1 MEGQSP
7 LQRATELWMD
17 EHEKIRTALADL
29 TDVLAGIART
39 ADEKNRER
47 CPYKTVDLR
56 CTHAGG
62 CQNQKRKTGAILC
75 TGDSFISWNPQ
86 ER

>member
-7 LQRATELWMD
+7 LQRATELWM
-17 EHEKIRTALADL
+17 EHEKIRTALANL

-56 CTHAGG
+56 CTYAGG
-62 CQNQKRKTGAILC
+62 CQNQQRKAGAILC
-75 TGDSFISWNPQ
+75 TGDSFISWSPQ